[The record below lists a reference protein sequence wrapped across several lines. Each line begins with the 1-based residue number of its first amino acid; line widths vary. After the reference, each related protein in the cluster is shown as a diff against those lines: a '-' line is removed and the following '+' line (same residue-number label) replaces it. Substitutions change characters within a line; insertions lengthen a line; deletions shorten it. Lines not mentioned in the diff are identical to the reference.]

1 MRIGKKG
8 LNPTIPLCPY
18 CGEAKNEIMLTGLE
32 GEKWAEKNGIP
43 GGEMPM
49 HIHIAG
55 DVEPCDK
62 CKERGVAVV
71 EVVSDDDKSM
81 TGNRWLVK
89 DDFIKRLVND
99 KNLLESILKKRVLM
113 IPSEVSKMIG
123 LNA

>member
-8 LNPTIPLCPY
+8 LNPTIPLCLY
-18 CGEAKNEIMLTGLE
+18 CGEAKNEIVLTGLE
-32 GEKWAEKNGIP
+32 GERWAEKNGLP

-55 DVEPCDK
+55 DVEPCNK
-62 CKERGVAVV
+62 CKEKGIALV
-71 EVVSDDDKSM
+71 EVVSDNNKSM

-99 KNLLESILKKRVLM
+99 KNLLESILKKRILM
-113 IPSEVSKMIG
+113 IPSEISKMIG
-123 LNA
+123 LNV